1 MEIIS
6 VDKSYS
12 TDKKVMDP
20 NYSPKVSTWGVFERP
35 ANISEAY
42 GGGRTIRA
50 GTPLED
56 PAATQ
61 ARKERIA
68 AALSRLVT
76 ACCSVLGL
84 PNLWRGPLLK
94 FVDIFQGNHAGLH
107 ELLCKLLIFS
117 KRVCVASHQPLGELL
132 YCIQMQCCLQQVVSN
147 NTAAHIAAAIEWF
160 IHITTQSM
168 LCHSLLR
175 YAWLNINAAVCMHF

>member
-1 MEIIS
+1 MSSQTKLASLLQVEIIS

-68 AALSRLVT
+68 AALSRLVMVWT
-76 ACCSVLGL
+76 DPYLD
-84 PNLWRGPLLK
+84 PPT
-94 FVDIFQGNHAGLH
+94 QGNA
-107 ELLCKLLIFS
+107 CS
-117 KRVCVASHQPLGELL
+117 D
-132 YCIQMQCCLQQVVSN
+132 
-147 NTAAHIAAAIEWF
+147 
-160 IHITTQSM
+160 TTSAWATM
-168 LCHSLLR
+168 LF
-175 YAWLNINAAVCMHF
+175 CMSSFES

>member
-76 ACCSVLGL
+76 AWNDIC
-84 PNLWRGPLLK
+84 LK
-94 FVDIFQGNHAGLH
+94 PSTQGNVRPDTASAWAAMLICMSCAG
-107 ELLCKLLIFS
+107 KLSPSGAL
-117 KRVCVASHQPLGELL
+117 V
-132 YCIQMQCCLQQVVSN
+132 
-147 NTAAHIAAAIEWF
+147 
-160 IHITTQSM
+160 
-168 LCHSLLR
+168 
-175 YAWLNINAAVCMHF
+175 

>member
-1 MEIIS
+1 MDIIS

-35 ANISEAY
+35 ANISKAY

-56 PAATQ
+56 PAATE

-68 AALSRLVT
+68 AALSRSVT
-76 ACCSVLGL
+76 AWNGVCLDPITHIAVLRYNICL
-84 PNLWRGPLLK
+84 R
-94 FVDIFQGNHAGLH
+94 NHADLC
-107 ELLCKLLIFS
+107 EL
-117 KRVCVASHQPLGELL
+117 
-132 YCIQMQCCLQQVVSN
+132 Y
-147 NTAAHIAAAIEWF
+147 
-160 IHITTQSM
+160 
-168 LCHSLLR
+168 
-175 YAWLNINAAVCMHF
+175 